1 MKEGECLFLEERRKR
16 DRLQILSDIV
26 TVCTKPSRL
35 TKVLRFANTQYRF
48 VSDALGK
55 LVDAGLLEIVQA
67 ERGGK
72 RAVRMFMA
80 TDRGLKW
87 RDLVVYVYEVVDEG
101 GIPN

>member
-1 MKEGECLFLEERRKR
+1 VKVGERLFLEDAGRR

-35 TKVLRFANTQYRF
+35 TKVLRLANAQYRF

-72 RAVRMFMA
+72 RAVRMFLT
-80 TDRGLKW
+80 TDRGLRW
-87 RDLVVYVYEVVDEG
+87 RDLVVYVYEVVDGG

>member
-1 MKEGECLFLEERRKR
+1 MKEDERLFLENGRKR

-26 TVCTKPSRL
+26 TVCSKPSRL
-35 TKVLRFANTQYRF
+35 TRVLRFANTQYRF

-72 RAVRMFMA
+72 RAVRMFLT
-80 TDRGLKW
+80 TDRGLRW
-87 RDLVVYVYEVVDEG
+87 RDLVVYVYEVVEGG